1 MSGSRLVFRV
11 LFSLAA
17 CLVVALPVWAGSIP
31 ADALPLPNRVATAE
45 VVVIGKVTSF
55 EDKTVTKDKT
65 EFKIAVLT
73 VGDALRAPKGT
84 KSVRLGSVV
93 IPAGVAIRPSPFQA
107 TEGQEGCYFL
117 TKQGDADFYVPGTLG
132 FLDKKSP
139 NFEKDVKLIKNCVK
153 LLEDPDA
160 ALKGD
165 NAEDR
170 FLTAGM
176 LVARYTTR
184 ASANA
189 KTEPIEAEQSK
200 RILQALASADWTPTN
215 DLTQLSPLMVL
226 GRLPLTDKDDWSPPS
241 RQDAKA
247 YAAYAQKWVKDHA
260 DTYRIQRFVA
270 EKSK

>member
-1 MSGSRLVFRV
+1 LG
-11 LFSLAA
+11 LAA
-17 CLVVALPVWAGSIP
+17 CLVVALPARAGSIA
-31 ADALPLPNRVATAE
+31 ADALPLPNRVATADL
-45 VVVIGKVTSF
+45 VVIGKVTGF
-55 EDKTVTKDKT
+55 EDKTVATKDRT

-84 KSVRLGSVV
+84 KTVRLGSVV
-93 IPAGVAIRPSPFQA
+93 IPPMVAINPSPFQA

-117 TKQGDADFYVPGTLG
+117 TKHGDADFYAAGTVS

-139 NFEKDVKLIKNCVK
+139 SFDTDVKLIKRCVK

-160 ALKGD
+160 SLKSE

-184 ASANA
+184 QTANA

-200 RILQALASADWTPTN
+200 RILQALASADWTPATS
-215 DLTQLSPLMVL
+215 LTQLSPLMVL
-226 GRLPLTDKDDWSPPS
+226 GRLPLTDKDGWSPPS

-270 EKSK
+270 EKGN